1 MASTRRKRAAIAW
14 LGPVFKAV
22 LLCLFFGGAGV
33 GYVAQQKQI
42 LELGQEKGRKES
54 RLLRL
59 RQQNRALRD
68 AVAALSSPRA
78 LDARVRELQLGL
90 VPPSPEQVIRLE
102 EPPVAL
108 TSRLADGSI
117 ARPAGRQATGPV
129 NAPSLVVPRPS
140 PLAAR

>member
-14 LGPVFKAV
+14 LGPVFKTV

-42 LELGQEKGRKES
+42 LELGQEKGRKETH
-54 RLLRL
+54 LLRL

-90 VPPSPEQVIRLE
+90 VPPAPDQVIHLE
-102 EPPVAL
+102 EPPALLAGDPTDGAVA
-108 TSRLADGSI
+108 RLAGQPVT
-117 ARPAGRQATGPV
+117 RPAGSPSFPAPGP
-129 NAPSLVVPRPS
+129 A

>member
-14 LGPVFKAV
+14 LGPVFKTV

-59 RQQNRALRD
+59 RQQNRALQD

-78 LDARVRELQLGL
+78 LDARVRELRLGL
-90 VPPSPEQVIRLE
+90 VPPAPGQVIHLE
-102 EPPVAL
+102 EPPTLLVGEL
-108 TSRLADGSI
+108 TGGSAARLAG
-117 ARPAGRQATGPV
+117 QQLTGPSGSSSS
-129 NAPSLVVPRPS
+129 AIAHPS